1 MLYFIGKI
9 NLLNGVYILMIVKV
23 GIVYDMKSIDIF
35 VFINDSL
42 EVYDIEVYKVDGE
55 YIISIIFWY
64 LFKILCYFLFLLIRK
79 L

>member
-23 GIVYDMKSIDIF
+23 GIVYDMESIDIF
-35 VFINDSL
+35 VFINDSV

-55 YIISIIFWY
+55 YQWCSVFY
-64 LFKILCYFLFLLIRK
+64 VKM
-79 L
+79 

>member
-35 VFINDSL
+35 VFINDSV

-55 YIISIIFWY
+55 
-64 LFKILCYFLFLLIRK
+64 
-79 L
+79 

>member
-55 YIISIIFWY
+55 YIISIIF
-64 LFKILCYFLFLLIRK
+64 
-79 L
+79 